1 MMNIDTNAI
10 CRSILQMDSLADI
23 ATLSKQ
29 LNTAMKMRYAEL
41 QCRKAAS
48 FGIGSRVEFT
58 GKSGATIT
66 GRILKINPKTIMV
79 EVDNTKKL
87 WRVTPSLLRASNSK
101 AA

>member
-1 MMNIDTNAI
+1 MKIDTNSI

-41 QCRKAAS
+41 QRRKAVS

-58 GKSGATIT
+58 DKLGNNISGIV
-66 GRILKINPKTIMV
+66 LKINSKTVMV
-79 EVDNTKKL
+79 KADKSGVS
-87 WRVTPSLLRASNSK
+87 WRVTPSLLRA